1 MQRQEMID
9 KLHHRLHDWNQEID
23 KLEAKASVASANA
36 KADYRDSIEHMRA
49 RKEQAKTRIDELQNA
64 SDDAWDDIKQG
75 AEQALSSL
83 KEAYDSA
90 KHKF

>member
-9 KLHHRLHDWNQEID
+9 KLHNRLHDWNQEID
-23 KLEAKASVASANA
+23 KLEEKANVASANA
-36 KADYRDSIEHMRA
+36 KAEYRESIEHLRA
-49 RKEQAKTRIDELQNA
+49 RKEQAKTRINELQHA

-75 AEQALSSL
+75 AEQALTSL

-90 KHKF
+90 KQKF